1 VSADDPAPGVDA
13 CTAVLLSVPQQMA
26 ERIRSFLNANDIP
39 CRIRRNTEMTPE
51 RLAAEYLEQA
61 PGAAQVLD
69 IPLLGPLLRGRLSN
83 DLKAEIEVVASDL
96 PPVWDVLVRP
106 GDLPDPGGEP
116 LTTAGASPKLNVPPP
131 DPVTEQSG
139 ASTEGGSPDAPVVLT
154 ELPWAEAFALAE
166 HLTAEGI
173 PAAVMAAE
181 AHDRERHMGARI
193 VPVGVRPADLERAKT
208 LLPP

>member
-1 VSADDPAPGVDA
+1 VTEDDPTLDLEA
-13 CTAVLLSVPQQMA
+13 CTAVLLSVPQQVA
-26 ERIRSFLNANDIP
+26 ERIRSFLVANGIP

-69 IPLLGPLLRGRLSN
+69 VPLLGPLLRGRLSK

-106 GDLPDPGGEP
+106 EDLPPGWSDP
-116 LTTAGASPKLNVPPP
+116 TAGPDARRLNVPSP
-131 DPVTEQSG
+131 DTVARPEAAASEG
-139 ASTEGGSPDAPVVLT
+139 ASPDAPVVLS
-154 ELPWAEAFALAE
+154 ELPWDEAFALAE
-166 HLTAEGI
+166 RLNAAGI

-181 AHDRERHMGARI
+181 TADRELQMGARI
-193 VPVGVRPADLERAKT
+193 VPVGVRPVDVDRARALLES
-208 LLPP
+208 